1 MQLIKKMLVAIFL
14 SIIIWGITI
23 LYHVIVV
30 PPLSDLMLS
39 ISKPSYW
46 GLIMHTFIQLTIVCV
61 PTIIAIKKL
70 SLKIK
75 GVLLSIVIMYL
86 LFVVCSPPSLYLFVY
101 TGGWSGFWQQSHPA
115 MPRWEASLLI
125 TLQYGIVMLISRMA
139 CYVKETN

>member
-1 MQLIKKMLVAIFL
+1 MQLKKMLVVFFL
-14 SIIIWGITI
+14 PVVIWGVTI

-39 ISKPSYW
+39 ISSPSYL

-75 GVLLSIVIMYL
+75 GTLLSIVIMYL
-86 LFVVCSPPSLYLFVY
+86 LFAVYSPPSLYFFVY
-101 TGGWSGFWQQSHPA
+101 TGGWSGFWQQFHPA
-115 MPRWEASLLI
+115 MPRWEASLFI
-125 TLQYGIVMLISRMA
+125 TLQYGIVMLITKMA
-139 CYVKETN
+139 CYAKEAH